1 MPVTAEKLWVS
12 LTTLAKWSI
21 IRLLTIHWSFDL
33 IDRIRIA
40 TRKSPLAL
48 WQAEFV
54 RAELLDGNPGLVVD
68 LVALSTR
75 GDKLLDTALSKIG
88 GKGLFV
94 KELET
99 ALLDK
104 RADIAVHSLKDVPME
119 LPVGLTLGAVCQRAD
134 PRDGLVANHYT
145 SLNELPVGAIV
156 GTSSLRRRCQL
167 LSTHPS
173 LDIRELRGNV
183 NTRLAKLDSGEYQAL
198 ILACAGLDRLSL
210 AGRISARLDPQ
221 LMLPAVGQGVL
232 AIECRSHDPAI
243 EALLAPLHDAD
254 TADCVTAERAL
265 NRHLEGGCQV
275 PIAAYAELDDQR
287 HGLRLRAL
295 VGSLD
300 GVRIL
305 TAERKAPRTQS
316 QSLGIHVAEEMLAA
330 GARDILAEV
339 YGRPL

>member
-1 MPVTAEKLWVS
+1 M
-12 LTTLAKWSI
+12 
-21 IRLLTIHWSFDL
+21 

-48 WQAEFV
+48 WQAEYV
-54 RAELLDGNPGLVVD
+54 QAQLLADNPHLVVE

-99 ALLDK
+99 ALFQQ

-119 LPVGLTLGAVCQRAD
+119 LPGGLQLGAICRRAD
-134 PRDGLVANHYT
+134 PCDGLVSNRYT
-145 SLNELPVGAIV
+145 SLDQLPRGAIV

-167 LSTHPS
+167 LSTYPH

-198 ILACAGLDRLSL
+198 ILACAGLDRLGL
-210 AGRISARLDPQ
+210 ASRIAARLDPHAI
-221 LMLPAVGQGVL
+221 LPAAGQGAL
-232 AIECRSHDPAI
+232 AIECRVDDPAV
-243 EALLAPLHDAD
+243 ESLLASLHDRD

-265 NRHLEGGCQV
+265 NRRLEGGCQV
-275 PIAAYAELDDQR
+275 PIAAYAELDESSAR
-287 HGLRLRAL
+287 LRLRAL

-300 GVRIL
+300 GATLL
-305 TAERKAPRTQS
+305 TAEHLAPRDQAGL
-316 QSLGIHVAEEMLAA
+316 LGVRVAEELLAA
-330 GARDILAEV
+330 GAGEILAEV
-339 YGRPL
+339 YGSPLR